1 MNAFFDA
8 TKGVYRVTNPNG
20 SFETYTPA
28 QYREKFGA
36 APVVE
41 EEEEE
46 SITEVVVT
54 QEVLDE
60 NPVLAEDGLKVGDV
74 GTVLDDTVDFS
85 TPAVEAGTE
94 LVITEETTSPEVELT
109 STETNTQ
116 I

>member
-46 SITEVVVT
+46 SIAVT

>member
-8 TKGVYRVTNPNG
+8 AKGVYRVTNPNG

-36 APVVE
+36 VASV

-60 NPVLAEDGLKVGDV
+60 NPELVEASLKVGDV

-94 LVITEETTSPEVELT
+94 LVVTDETTSPEVELT
-109 STETNTQ
+109 NDGTNTQ

>member
-36 APVVE
+36 VASV

-74 GTVLDDTVDFS
+74 GTVLDDTIDFS
-85 TPAVEAGTE
+85 TSAVEAGTE
-94 LVITEETTSPEVELT
+94 LVVTEKTTSPEVELI
-109 STETNTQ
+109 SDGANTQ